1 MNNLYGILMVGRQHD
16 VSNYYYKKCA
26 YPIIPQACHELLE
39 QLFGAL
45 SDARMHFVAAAV
57 CDMVLHTTLRNDIL
71 ELDPVNTYTPVKRHG
86 DELLCDIVTSPE
98 TRRTILVMLDADI
111 RERVQLANWPEFLGG
126 VSLHLLRRTTK

>member
-1 MNNLYGILMVGRQHD
+1 MNNLYGILMVGRQRD

-26 YPIIPQACHELLE
+26 HPIIPQACRDLLD

-57 CDMVLHTTLRNDIL
+57 CDMVLHTTFRNDIL
-71 ELDPVNTYTPVKRHG
+71 ELDPVNTYTPVKRHD
-86 DELLCDIVTSPE
+86 DELLYDIVTPPE
-98 TRRTILVMLDADI
+98 TRDTVMPLLDADI
-111 RERVQLANWPEFLGG
+111 RERLQLATWPEFLGG